1 MVCEKLGSGA
11 GGYLIGGGLLIV
23 GGLTQFFIAG
33 NFCGAGGYL
42 IGGGLLIWT

>member
-1 MVCEKLGSGA
+1 MGWFTNR
-11 GGYLIGGGLLIV
+11 

-42 IGGGLLIWT
+42 IVRGLLI